1 MEVKRILDL
10 KDSSGEFLLDS
21 ENVDSIM
28 KEAVY
33 YLDKKTNDLT
43 DEQFM
48 EWLIDKMNNGSFNF
62 EDKMK
67 LESDLWSPEFAF
79 LTKKVLKIGAYISM
93 LIDNLVEANGLSSS
107 MPEHLNS
114 EI

>member
-1 MEVKRILDL
+1 MIRVLDL
-10 KDSSGEFLLDS
+10 VDSKKVLLLDS
-21 ENVDSIM
+21 EDVESLM
-28 KEAVY
+28 KEAVF
-33 YLDKKTNDLT
+33 YLDKKTNHLT

-79 LTKKVLKIGAYISM
+79 LTKKVVKIGAYISM
-93 LIDNLVEANGLSSS
+93 LIDGLVEANGLSST
-107 MPEHLNS
+107 
-114 EI
+114 